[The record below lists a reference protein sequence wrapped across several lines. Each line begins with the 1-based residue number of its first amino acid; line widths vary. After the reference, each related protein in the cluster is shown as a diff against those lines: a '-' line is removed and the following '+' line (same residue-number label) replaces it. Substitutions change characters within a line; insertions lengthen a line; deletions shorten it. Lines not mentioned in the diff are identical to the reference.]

1 VTYAAN
7 DLIADRYRL
16 VDRIAAG
23 GMGEVWRAH
32 DETLDRDV
40 AVKVLLPDSAQDE
53 GFVERFRAEA
63 RLSSQLSHPNVGTVH
78 DFGEHDDQAFLVMEL
93 MTGEPLS
100 ALIAERAPMPQAEVT
115 EILYQTALAL
125 QAAHDAGVVHRD
137 VKPANIVVDPQGY
150 AKLTD
155 FGIAR
160 ALGEASLTQTGEVL
174 GTPHY
179 LAPEQAKGAQAGP
192 LSDVYALAVVGYEMI
207 TGQRPV
213 SGESMVA
220 TALAHV
226 SQPAPQL
233 SDDVAEPLRT
243 TVMSALAKNPAQR
256 PQSAAEFAE
265 ALRLPA
271 GQVPQHLAAG
281 AAAAVTPAIAG
292 APLDLLPDE
301 PLPTSVLPDAAHLS
315 DGPAAPSTDL
325 PDETVEH
332 DTRRPAWLL
341 PALAAAVV
349 LVVVITAIALGGRGT
364 ASTPPGTQQ
373 SGTSAATATT
383 TTSPPPSAT
392 TSTTTA
398 PRTTTAVKASPRP
411 APGKGGG
418 KGKGGRKK

>member
-1 VTYAAN
+1 MTYAPD

-16 VDRIAAG
+16 VERIASG

-53 GFVERFRAEA
+53 GFVERFRSEA

-93 MTGEPLS
+93 MPGEPLS
-100 ALIAERAPMPQAEVT
+100 TIISERAPMPQAEVT

-207 TGQRPV
+207 TGQRPF
-213 SGESMVA
+213 SGDSMVA

-233 SDDVAEPLRT
+233 SDDVDEPLRT
-243 TVMSALAKNPAQR
+243 TVMAALAKDPAQR
-256 PQSAAEFAE
+256 PQSAAEFAQ
-265 ALRLPA
+265 ALRLPP
-271 GQVPQHLAAG
+271 GQVPEHLAAG

-292 APLDLLPDE
+292 APLDLGPDE
-301 PLPTSVLPDAAHLS
+301 PLPTSVLPTSAAVETH
-315 DGPAAPSTDL
+315 TD
-325 PDETVEH
+325 VAEH

-349 LVVVITAIALGGRGT
+349 LVVVVAALAIGGRGN
-364 ASTPPGTQQ
+364 ASTPVGTPQP
-373 SGTSAATATT
+373 SASTT
-383 TTSPPPSAT
+383 T
-392 TSTTTA
+392 TTTA
-398 PRTTTAVKASPRP
+398 PPTTPVASTTTRPTASRTTTAVKTSPTP
-411 APGKGGG
+411 GPGKGPG

>member
-1 VTYAAN
+1 MTYAPD

-16 VDRIAAG
+16 VERIASG

-53 GFVERFRAEA
+53 GFVERFRSEA

-93 MTGEPLS
+93 MPGEPLS
-100 ALIAERAPMPQAEVT
+100 TIISERAPMPQAEVT

-207 TGQRPV
+207 TGQRPF
-213 SGESMVA
+213 SGDSMVA

-233 SDDVAEPLRT
+233 SDDVDEPLRT
-243 TVMSALAKNPAQR
+243 TVMAALAKDPAQR
-256 PQSAAEFAE
+256 PQSAAEFAQ
-265 ALRLPA
+265 ALRLPP
-271 GQVPQHLAAG
+271 GQVPEHLAAG

-292 APLDLLPDE
+292 APLDLGPDE
-301 PLPTSVLPDAAHLS
+301 PLPTSVLPTSAAVETH
-315 DGPAAPSTDL
+315 TDV
-325 PDETVEH
+325 PEH

-349 LVVVITAIALGGRGT
+349 LVVVVAALAIGGRGN
-364 ASTPPGTQQ
+364 ASTPVGTPQP
-373 SGTSAATATT
+373 SASATT
-383 TTSPPPSAT
+383 TTTTPPT
-392 TSTTTA
+392 TPVASTTTRPTA
-398 PRTTTAVKASPRP
+398 SRTTTAVKASPTP
-411 APGKGGG
+411 GPGKGPG